1 MKTED
6 IEYNGQVFTCR
17 KIIDFSAM
25 IELLSALAKKQEYLE
40 KKIEFQDQRINDKDN
55 RISELE
61 IMIKGASQSKEE
73 KFPSEKEIQKVKE
86 KEKEKEKEKNKEE
99 EEKDDDLNESDL
111 DDYLDKIEK
120 SEKSEEKE
128 NDEEKENE
136 KSEPKDESKEKD
148 DNEETKNKN
157 EDDEEK
163 NNNGGESED
172 KEKEK
177 EKDTDSDKADKEENK
192 EENGEKKEEEDNK
205 KKSSNEDENKDTQ
218 KKSEKEEDKEKTKT
232 EEAKEE
238 KSNIKENDKSLEFSG
253 NVTDKTKQKEA
264 SKENQTKSSGQKE
277 KSGDKDDKDKDS
289 TTETFKKIIK
299 KLKILETK
307 ITNLEKNEGAKQYT
321 KKTTT
326 IGGGAGSK
334 ATDARINALNKRI
347 DELNQKIKNL
357 QDELEKVKVK
367 AEDFNVYDIFK
378 GGEGGDENGGNIDI
392 CKGLVMALENK
403 VFKKFGFYDVKFKK
417 NETDVYQCQN
427 DIKNVNA
434 LINGINDRLKRMTNE
449 MNEIKNTNDTR
460 YVDMNKV
467 IKEINEK
474 INQLDEKINKNNK
487 TNSTEHKELEDKI
500 KELEQKMQQQNDN
513 IDISK
518 YVKDQGQMNP
528 EDLKLLKDLSN
539 RINEVEKFIKITF
552 GKFNPQEINDRLDN
566 LETEMVKK
574 GNKYEINELADKL
587 LYYDENEKDLNFKM
601 DNLQIYNEKVRGD
614 MQQIIKKIE
623 YLSGELNRIAN
634 ENSDGDKGKG
644 PILDFTKIVDMNLFN
659 EHKKEINKKFDKVRL
674 SFEEIARN
682 LDDILEKLSHTP
694 SDTDFAQFQ
703 SIIKNMIEELKLNM
717 NKKYADKSETN
728 KSIKFLETQIKT
740 IQESFT
746 KKMEGADN
754 WLLAK
759 KPLNNYVCA
768 SCESIIRG
776 ELDKRSEYIPWNRYP
791 NRDEKSYRM
800 GHGFS
805 RMLQMI
811 NEDKRKSQEMKEK
824 DNMSDEERSR
834 SDSEQN
840 IVVNGSVKLPKLKHR
855 YLNSGKKNNNSIN
868 NDEDNNNAP
877 LDSNNPYDDA
887 DQIISADRPK
897 IMKIYKK
904 TTNRQV
910 VQSSYL
916 NRKEQIKN
924 SDNLP
929 NLVVK
934 TVPNE
939 VGVNQPNKSETI
951 PRANDE

>member
-1 MKTED
+1 
-6 IEYNGQVFTCR
+6 
-17 KIIDFSAM
+17 M

-73 KFPSEKEIQKVKE
+73 KFPSEKEIQKE
-86 KEKEKEKEKNKEE
+86 KEKEREKEKNKEV
-99 EEKDDDLNESDL
+99 EEKDDDLKESDL
-111 DDYLDKIEK
+111 DDYLDKID
-120 SEKSEEKE
+120 KSEEKE

-148 DNEETKNKN
+148 YNEENKNKN

-163 NNNGGESED
+163 NNNGEESKDKD
-172 KEKEK
+172 KEE
-177 EKDTDSDKADKEENK
+177 EKDTKEDKADKEEK
-192 EENGEKKEEEDNK
+192 GEEDNK
-205 KKSSNEDENKDTQ
+205 KKSSNEDEKEDT
-218 KKSEKEEDKEKTKT
+218 KKKNEDEEDKAKTKT
-232 EEAKEE
+232 EEIKDEN
-238 KSNIKENDKSLEFSG
+238 SNIKENEKSLAFSG

-264 SKENQTKSSGQKE
+264 SKENQTKSDAQKE
-277 KSGDKDDKDKDS
+277 KTGDNKDS
-289 TTETFKKIIK
+289 TTETIKKIIK
-299 KLKILETK
+299 KIKIMESK
-307 ITNLEKNEGAKQYT
+307 ITNLEKNEGASQYT
-321 KKTTT
+321 KKTT
-326 IGGGAGSK
+326 IGSSAGSK

-347 DELNQKIKNL
+347 EELNEKIKNL

-378 GGEGGDENGGNIDI
+378 GGEGGDDGGNIDM

-417 NETDVYQCQN
+417 NEGDVYQCQN

-460 YVDMNKV
+460 YVDMNKL

-474 INQLDEKINKNNK
+474 INQIDEKINKNNK
-487 TNSTEHKELEDKI
+487 TNSNEHKELEDKI
-500 KELEQKMQQQNDN
+500 KELEQEMQQQNDN

-574 GNKYEINELADKL
+574 GNKYEINELSDKL

-601 DNLQIYNEKVRGD
+601 DNLQIYNEKIRGD

-623 YLSGELNRIAN
+623 YLSGELNRIAS
-634 ENSDGDKGKG
+634 ENSEGSKGNV
-644 PILDFTKIVDMNLFN
+644 PILDLTKLVDLNLFN
-659 EHKKEINKKFDKVRL
+659 ENKKEVNKKFDKVRL

-694 SDTDFAQFQ
+694 SDADFAQFQ

-840 IVVNGSVKLPKLKHR
+840 ILVNGSVKLPKLKHR
-855 YLNSGKKNNNSIN
+855 YLNSGKLKNNNSIN
-868 NDEDNNNAP
+868 NEDDNNNVP
-877 LDSNNPYDDA
+877 IDSNNPYDDA
-887 DQIISADRPK
+887 DQIISSDRPK

-924 SDNLP
+924 NDNLP

-934 TVPNE
+934 TVPND

-951 PRANDE
+951 PHSNDE